1 VLGFVVP
8 LALLFCGQNL
18 LEVFVPKAAVVSV
31 IHGVSLHEKPALAAT
46 SVVPPLNLLAPAVA
60 TQIHILS
67 PFPEIVVL
75 RGSLQHFTSEGK
87 LTDGPLS
94 AVRATQLK
102 THNLLSIQIEYGC
115 KYKSLGAIST
125 PLFQTKVVVRFV
137 FSGSPALECCA
148 CL

>member
-1 VLGFVVP
+1 VP

-87 LTDGPLS
+87 LADGALS
-94 AVRATQLK
+94 AVRAAQLK

-115 KYKSLGAIST
+115 KYKSLGQYQLRYSR
-125 PLFQTKVVVRFV
+125 LKLLCGLYFLV
-137 FSGSPALECCA
+137 ALP
-148 CL
+148 